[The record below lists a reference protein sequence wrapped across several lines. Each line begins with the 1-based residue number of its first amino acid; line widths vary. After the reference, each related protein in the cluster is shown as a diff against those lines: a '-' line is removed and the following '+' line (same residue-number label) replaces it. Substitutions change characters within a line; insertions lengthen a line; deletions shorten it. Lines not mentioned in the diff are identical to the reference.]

1 MRQRVKT
8 FTKAAIKPTDLSL
21 PLINLC
27 WYLPRC
33 RYRRVA
39 AQFQRRVSEVLS
51 IMKCVV
57 STLILCLGAA
67 LTIPAQTAPR
77 PPESKDEVNKSQQ
90 AAPFPGNEQD
100 ELAEDVVRV
109 DTNLVSIP
117 VTVMDH
123 AGKFITDLRRE
134 DFRVYENG
142 VEQQVA
148 FFAPVE
154 QPFTVVLL
162 LDTSP
167 STRFKLR
174 DIQDAAI
181 AFIDQLRPEDRA
193 VGVSF
198 NSQLRV
204 LNKMMRD
211 REGLRKAIRNISIGP
226 GTYLYATV
234 DVMLNRLFR
243 RIPGRKA
250 LVVFTDGVDTLFLP
264 PFDTQRR
271 ATFNS
276 NMRDAEESDVL
287 IYPVQ
292 YNTLDDMR
300 RMYREDYPEG
310 LREEYEVASK
320 YLLGLANKTG
330 GRHYRADSLEALKE
344 SFASIAGELR
354 RQYSLSYYPKET
366 STPGQ
371 ERKIKVRVNRENVVV
386 KARES
391 YTSNPP
397 SKGQQIKRP
406 N

>member
-1 MRQRVKT
+1 V
-8 FTKAAIKPTDLSL
+8 
-21 PLINLC
+21 
-27 WYLPRC
+27 
-33 RYRRVA
+33 
-39 AQFQRRVSEVLS
+39 
-51 IMKCVV
+51 
-57 STLILCLGAA
+57 
-67 LTIPAQTAPR
+67 LTISAQTAPR
-77 PPESKDEVNKSQQ
+77 PPVSKDEINKSQQ
-90 AAPFPGNEQD
+90 ASPSPDVDED
-100 ELAEDVVRV
+100 ELAGDVVRV

-117 VTVMDH
+117 VAVMDR

-134 DFRVYENG
+134 DFRIYENG
-142 VEQQVA
+142 IEQQVA

-167 STRFKLR
+167 STRFRLR

-193 VGVSF
+193 VGVTF

-204 LNKMMRD
+204 LNRMMRD
-211 REGLRKAIRNISIGP
+211 RAALRKAIRNISIAP

-250 LVVFTDGVDTLFLP
+250 LVIFTDGVDTLFIP
-264 PFDTQRR
+264 PHDTQRR

-292 YNTLDDMR
+292 YNTLEDMR

-310 LREEYEVASK
+310 VRQEYEVASK
-320 YLLGLANKTG
+320 YLVGLATKTG
-330 GRHYRADSLEALKE
+330 GRHYRADSLDALKE
-344 SFASIAGELR
+344 SFASIAEELR
-354 RQYSLSYYPKET
+354 RQYSLGYYPKKT
-366 STPGQ
+366 SSPSQ
-371 ERKIKVRVNRENVVV
+371 ERKIKVKVKREDVVV
-386 KARES
+386 RAKES
-391 YTSNPP
+391 YTAS
-397 SKGQQIKRP
+397 SSTDKK
-406 N
+406 

>member
-1 MRQRVKT
+1 VL
-8 FTKAAIKPTDLSL
+8 AIS
-21 PLINLC
+21 
-27 WYLPRC
+27 
-33 RYRRVA
+33 
-39 AQFQRRVSEVLS
+39 
-51 IMKCVV
+51 
-57 STLILCLGAA
+57 
-67 LTIPAQTAPR
+67 AQTPPR
-77 PPESKDEVNKSQQ
+77 PPESKDEINKAQQ
-90 AAPFPGNEQD
+90 TSPAGNSNED
-100 ELAEDVVRV
+100 ELAADVVRV

-117 VTVMDH
+117 VSVMDRS
-123 AGKFITDLRRE
+123 GKFITDLRRE

-142 VEQQVA
+142 IEQQVA

-167 STRFKLR
+167 STRFRLK

-181 AFIDQLRPEDRA
+181 AFIDQLRPEDKA
-193 VGVSF
+193 VGVTF

-204 LNKMMRD
+204 LNRMMRD
-211 REGLRKAIRNISIGP
+211 REGLRKAIRNISIAS

-250 LVVFTDGVDTLFLP
+250 LVIFTDGVDTLFIP
-264 PFDTQRR
+264 PHDTQRR

-310 LREEYEVASK
+310 LRAEYEVAGK
-320 YLLGLANKTG
+320 YLMGLANKTG
-330 GRHYRADSLEALKE
+330 GRHYRADSLEALKQ
-344 SFASIAGELR
+344 SFASIAEELR

-366 STPGQ
+366 SSVGQ

-386 KARES
+386 KAKES
-391 YTSNPP
+391 YTSSQP
-397 SKGQQIKRP
+397 SKLKEVKRP